1 MPDLIAKEPVEDF
14 KLTPEH
20 KAFYK
25 NYKRITEVSKMIQQG
40 LQFQFGK
47 VEALRAI
54 AQEIEGQKKQ
64 LLLKA
69 PDQSVLDVEDEGMV
83 EFKTA
88 DQANR
93 GAAAQQTG
101 MQQFVESDR
110 LNR

>member
-25 NYKRITEVSKMIQQG
+25 NYKRISEVSKMIQQG

-47 VEALRAI
+47 VEALRSI

-69 PDQSVLDVEDEGMV
+69 PDQSVLDIEDEGMV
-83 EFKTA
+83 EFKAA
-88 DQANR
+88 DRPNR
-93 GAAAQQTG
+93 EAAARQTG
-101 MQQFVESDR
+101 MPTFTEFDR
-110 LNR
+110 PNR